1 MSFLLVLTSSVLV
14 SSLNTWRHCLLGG
27 SWELSRIKVNGYYKK
42 IKIKAEAAKKTN
54 TMHRLL
60 NYNSKPKFLEVTLLL
75 QSNSLVTFKSNQ
87 RYNRSM
93 KWVLY
98 RFVLLDNIWSYNS
111 EFRKQLVRE
120 FHFRARRNA
129 ILWNNSLLGRT
140 WLDCIII
147 RRPIDL
153 QDGEDLVVS
162 RQD

>member
-1 MSFLLVLTSSVLV
+1 MSFLLVWTSSVLA
-14 SSLNTWRHCLLGG
+14 SSLSTSRHCLLGG
-27 SWELSRIKVNGYYKK
+27 SWELSRLIVNEYYKR
-42 IKIKAEAAKKTN
+42 IKLKAEAAKKTN
-54 TMHRLL
+54 RLIYYS
-60 NYNSKPKFLEVTLLL
+60 YNSKPKFLEVTLLL

-93 KWVLY
+93 KWVFY
-98 RFVLLDNIWSYNS
+98 RIVLLDNVWRYNS